1 VTAPSPLEDLIAGIL
16 SSAGNAV
23 LNLDP
28 ASAPRLAELEGK
40 TMALRALLPGG
51 REQTFVVTVGAGQL
65 AWVAGADA
73 ESQRPNVMVTGRVP
87 DIAALLRNPD
97 HAEGVV
103 IDGDEQVLAAFAAV
117 LTRFHPDLAGPIGN
131 VIGPEAA
138 DGLIGLAEAGI
149 AFMKSAAD
157 TLEHMARDG
166 AGSAFVAETDFDRL
180 LDRMEGL
187 TLRIDRLNARLALLE
202 NARPGKEAQQT

>member
-1 VTAPSPLEDLIAGIL
+1 
-16 SSAGNAV
+16 
-23 LNLDP
+23 
-28 ASAPRLAELEGK
+28 
-40 TMALRALLPGG
+40 MALHVLFPGG
-51 REQTFVVTVGAGQL
+51 TGEQTFTVTVSAGQL
-65 AWVAGADA
+65 AWIPGSDP
-73 ESQRPNVMVTGRVP
+73 EGPRPNVIVTGRLP

-97 HAEGVV
+97 HADGVV
-103 IDGDEQVLAAFAAV
+103 IDGDEQVLAGFAAV
-117 LTRFHPDLAGPIGN
+117 LTHFHPDLAGPVGN

-166 AGSAFVAETDFDRL
+166 ARSGFVAETDFDRL
-180 LDRMEGL
+180 LDSMEGL

-202 NARPGKEAQQT
+202 KEKALPGKEAPQS